1 MPGAS
6 GDPCRMTRRFT
17 ARASAL
23 HALIPLAFGAAVV
36 WWALRQPHVRLP
48 HSLEGISEAVLALA
62 VYAVAV
68 LARGERWHRIV
79 QLSGVRARRSDTYA
93 LTAVG
98 YMGNNILPARSGELL
113 RTFLLANR
121 TDASRRTV
129 LGTIIAER
137 ALDAA
142 ALGLILVVVAY
153 GLLSDVGMPG
163 GVDALALAGA
173 GVLVLAA
180 LAFAFR
186 RHPLMTR
193 LMRFL
198 RPLAGP
204 LRALLSAQGAR
215 LLLASVL
222 IWTLESSVYQIVG
235 WAVGIHLG
243 LLGAMSV
250 VALANLFSLIPAA
263 PGYVGT
269 FDAAVVFAVKALGT
283 SGVSPVSYLLLLRF
297 VLFIPVSV
305 AGLGILWVRYGGWS
319 RLRAARAQAAA

>member
-1 MPGAS
+1 MN
-6 GDPCRMTRRFT
+6 RRFT

-23 HALIPLAFGAAVV
+23 HVLIPLAFGGAVV

-48 HSLEGISEAVLALA
+48 HSVKGISEALLALA
-62 VYAVAV
+62 IYAVAV

-79 QLSGVRARRSDTYA
+79 ELSGVRARRSDTYA

-113 RTFLLANR
+113 RTFLLAGR
-121 TDASRRTV
+121 TGATKRTV

-137 ALDAA
+137 ALDAV
-142 ALGLILVVVAY
+142 ALGLILLVVAY
-153 GLLSDVGMPG
+153 GVLSDVGLPG
-163 GVDALALAGA
+163 GAHTLGLMAGA
-173 GVLVLAA
+173 LLVLAA
-180 LAFAFR
+180 LAFALR
-186 RHPLMTR
+186 RHPLIAR
-193 LMRFL
+193 LVNYL
-198 RPLAGP
+198 RPMAEP
-204 LRALLSAQGAR
+204 LRALMSAEGAR
-215 LLLASVL
+215 LLLFSVV
-222 IWTLESSVYQIVG
+222 IWTLESAVYQVVG

-269 FDAAVVFAVKALGT
+269 FDAAVIFGVKAVGT
-283 SGVSPVSYLLLLRF
+283 HGVSPVSYLLLLRF

-305 AGLGILWVRYGGWS
+305 AGLGLLWMRYGGWS